1 MTLIKNIF
9 ENLYNLMEW
18 NGRLEKIIN
27 ESIRKIMEGND
38 DVVHDIKSEQLIWI
52 IIIIIILH
60 KSVVNLV
67 VIFQ

>member
-52 IIIIIILH
+52 IKIIIILH